1 MNIFRIVR
9 LRNKVLNTTCQ
20 DVWFGVKIWGTSV
33 HKDWSYRIMALPI
46 QSVAAS
52 ILKWNN
58 LEGSPLEEKVP
69 KPTNLSLSSH
79 SFQFIHTTPAR
90 ALSRYY
96 SASRKYKSSWL
107 EPSKHSWAP
116 PSSWGCSQ
124 YPLAV
129 GTEIKTMSELDY
141 VVSWPSKNLRSRGDG
156 GVPWTCSIALYL
168 RVLIIRA
175 EREITENQIKI
186 HHRSTCLSPL
196 DVQR

>member
-1 MNIFRIVR
+1 
-9 LRNKVLNTTCQ
+9 
-20 DVWFGVKIWGTSV
+20 
-33 HKDWSYRIMALPI
+33 MALPI

-58 LEGSPLEEKVP
+58 LEGSPLEEEVP

-79 SFQFIHTTPAR
+79 SFQFIHTSPAR
-90 ALSRYY
+90 APSRYY

-124 YPLAV
+124 HPLAV

-175 EREITENQIKI
+175 EREYRKSDTNSSQEHLPEPSWCTETGVSSCSHWGNPGAVEELPHPPEIIVSK
-186 HHRSTCLSPL
+186 
-196 DVQR
+196 

>member
-58 LEGSPLEEKVP
+58 LEGSPLEEEVP

-79 SFQFIHTTPAR
+79 SFQFIHTSPAR
-90 ALSRYY
+90 APSRYY

-107 EPSKHSWAP
+107 EPSKHVPLEPLRLVGAVHNTLWL
-116 PSSWGCSQ
+116 WGLKLR
-124 YPLAV
+124 PW
-129 GTEIKTMSELDY
+129 
-141 VVSWPSKNLRSRGDG
+141 VSWIMLSHDQVRTWGQEEM
-156 GVPWTCSIALYL
+156 GVFLGLAPLLCTC
-168 RVLIIRA
+168 VF
-175 EREITENQIKI
+175 
-186 HHRSTCLSPL
+186 
-196 DVQR
+196 

>member
-1 MNIFRIVR
+1 
-9 LRNKVLNTTCQ
+9 
-20 DVWFGVKIWGTSV
+20 
-33 HKDWSYRIMALPI
+33 MALPI

-58 LEGSPLEEKVP
+58 LEGSPLEEEVP

-79 SFQFIHTTPAR
+79 SFQFIHTSPAR
-90 ALSRYY
+90 APSRYY

-124 YPLAV
+124 HPLAV

-175 EREITENQIKI
+175 ERENRKSDKNSSQEHLPEPSWCTETGVSSCSHWGNPGAVEGLPHPPEKI
-186 HHRSTCLSPL
+186 VSK
-196 DVQR
+196 